1 MVLFLAIHQ
10 NQTGQIKAYPIIILR
25 GPEMLRMAFK
35 ILSKGKT
42 KCHSFNYLILFIL
55 KNVYS
60 IILIFL

>member
-35 ILSKGKT
+35 IKPGKN
-42 KCHSFNYLILFIL
+42 KKPLF
-55 KNVYS
+55 
-60 IILIFL
+60 